1 MRAVGHDVPET
12 NAKLERKTARAFP
25 RGPFC
30 NTLQNAA
37 DFPARY
43 QTNAARALPFEPTVT
58 VLVFSTPLWLA
69 CTV

>member
-1 MRAVGHDVPET
+1 MHPKRMQNP
-12 NAKLERKTARAFP
+12 NAKRPAPFP
-25 RGPFC
+25 RGPSC
-30 NTLQNAA
+30 NTLQEPA